1 MFLPCFIFSTNILRL
16 WLSLGTDW
24 SKQNHQCAW
33 YMIQMILAGIILT
46 LFMMLLEVMICI
58 TYCQFNLSLLILNF
72 IKTFKHLCIIFLYY
86 RLLHSCLPQHCTSLR
101 ISILTIV
108 VSCIIIVMKYHIT
121 NNVRR
126 NTIPAEPGIRW
137 YPALELVDGS
147 QKYVLIGSY

>member
-1 MFLPCFIFSTNILRL
+1 
-16 WLSLGTDW
+16 
-24 SKQNHQCAW
+24 
-33 YMIQMILAGIILT
+33 MILARIILT

-126 NTIPAEPGIRW
+126 NTIPTEPNHHNECKTMSIILLTCHW
-137 YPALELVDGS
+137 S
-147 QKYVLIGSY
+147 FTVLLDR